1 MREFAV
7 IVTDDDK
14 LRALKQLVRE
24 PNGAYLSYLIRQI
37 KPDLQRVSPRSKTYH
52 SFYMKILRFFQK
64 LQSTNYVR
72 IEKKMGLLYIK
83 IVSPKLFDLIK
94 ASEKFKLRETK
105 IENKGFIPKRSN
117 PLRIEAIK
125 IALQYKQ
132 LNDEALDEL
141 KELFEEYI
149 EECNSKFIVLKRR
162 PEVST
167 DYPLFVKLNYKTRF
181 TDRKIKRENLR
192 KYDRIWRN
200 ATAKYKNAVFLTL
213 TTDPKRFKS
222 LYHSWRH
229 FGIALNRFMSY
240 LTKYLRKR
248 PTYIAVYEFTK
259 SGLLHVHIVIFG
271 LSFLIPKQQI
281 TKEWERCGQGTI
293 NYVYAIK
300 NDGRKWSWVREK
312 PNTRNANTDVKTY
325 LCKYLKKCLFESE
338 QLVLY
343 FVSNKRFFSYSRVLY
358 SSEQRNIFKVSLFYF
373 LGTFTWSNLP
383 DILYNYFVLGYE
395 PEPLTRQP
403 SNFLRDKWLSYSGI
417 QHRASDYWV

>member
-1 MREFAV
+1 M
-7 IVTDDDK
+7 IVSDDDK

-37 KPDLQRVSPRSKTYH
+37 KPELARVSPRSKTYH

-64 LQSTNYVR
+64 LQSTNYVTITKR
-72 IEKKMGLLYIK
+72 YGMLFIK
-83 IVSPKLFDLIK
+83 ITSPQIFDLIK

-105 IENKGFIPKRSN
+105 LASKGFIPKRSHY
-117 PLRIEAIK
+117 LRIEAIK
-125 IALQYKQ
+125 IALKCK
-132 LNDEALDEL
+132 LLDNETQEEL
-141 KELFEEYI
+141 AELFEEYI
-149 EECNSKFIVLKRR
+149 EECNSKFIVLKRK

-167 DYPLFVKLNYKTRF
+167 DYPLFLKIDYKTRF
-181 TDRKIKRENLR
+181 TDKAYKRRMLK
-192 KYDRIWRN
+192 KYDKIWHN
-200 ATAKYKNAVFLTL
+200 ASSKYKNAVFLTL

-222 LYHSWRH
+222 IFHSWRH

-240 LTKYLRKR
+240 LTKYLKKR
-248 PTYIAVYEFTK
+248 PRYIAVYEFTK

-312 PNTRNANTDVKTY
+312 PKSKNANTDVKTY

-343 FVSNKRFFSYSRVLY
+343 FVSNKRFFSYSRHL
-358 SSEQRNIFKVSLFYF
+358 FKRVSGDICRISAFYF
-373 LGTFTWSNLP
+373 LGVYSWGNLP
-383 DILYNYFVLGYE
+383 DILYNYFILGYE
-395 PEPLTRQP
+395 PEPLASQP